1 MMSFESF
8 VASRY
13 LLSRRKHSFISV
25 ISVFSVIGIA
35 LGVAALIVVLG
46 VMNGFSNN
54 LQQKILGV
62 NAHLIITSL
71 QGPIKDYEK
80 LCKKIHNI
88 REIKGVMPFLYTE
101 VMVSSS
107 NGVKGV
113 VLRGIDV
120 DRAKAVL
127 SLPKDLIMGH
137 LRSLASTSGIS
148 PIIIG
153 KELALKLGLG
163 IGSFLN
169 VLSPTGGVS
178 SLGFTPKI
186 KVFKVVGIFDTGM
199 YEYDSSLVYTNIHAA
214 QDLIGFKQDVVTG
227 IEVRLRDVYKAREVA
242 SKIKNILGPYY
253 YVQTWMDMN
262 KSLFSALSLE
272 KFAMGVILVMIVLV
286 GSFSIITTLFM
297 LVMEKKK
304 DIAILMSMGAKKK
317 DIKRIFVLL
326 GSFIGLVGVIIGY
339 IVGLGLGFLLERY
352 QFIKLPKDVYYL
364 NYLPVQ
370 YSPMDLIVIGVVAM
384 GLCFLATLYPASQ
397 ASKLEPAQVLRYE

>member
-25 ISVFSVIGIA
+25 ISIFSVIGIA

-71 QGPIKDYEK
+71 QGPIKDYGK
-80 LCKKIHNI
+80 LCNKIHNI
-88 REIKGVMPFLYTE
+88 HEIKGVMPFLYAE
-101 VMVSSS
+101 VMVSSP

-120 DRAKAVL
+120 DRAKSVL
-127 SLPKDLIMGH
+127 SLPRDLIMGH
-137 LRSLASTSGIS
+137 FSDLATTSGIS

-163 IGSFLN
+163 LGSFLN

-214 QDLIGFKQDVVTG
+214 QELIGFKQDVVTG
-227 IEVRLRDVYKAREVA
+227 IEVRLWDVYKAREVA
-242 SKIKNILGPYY
+242 RKIKNILGPYY

-370 YSPMDLIVIGVVAM
+370 YSPMDLVVIGVVAM

-397 ASKLEPAQVLRYE
+397 AAKLEPAQVLRYE